1 MPKCSK
7 IISAWGARAL
17 SLGGMCAILLLLIGA
32 VCSTEVHAQGSVRD
46 IRVEGN
52 RRVEPETVRSYLAFT
67 QGDAYDPAKV
77 DQSLKALF
85 ATGLFSDV
93 NISSAGGG
101 VVVVNVVENPVINRV
116 AFEGNRLVEK
126 TALEADV
133 QLKPRSVYTRAK
145 VQADVQRVLD
155 VYRRQGLFA
164 ATVEPKVIELP
175 QNRVDLVFEISEGK
189 ATKVKSINFSGN
201 RSFTDSQLRDILTTS
216 EFGLVGFLQAECDL

>member
-1 MPKCSK
+1 M
-7 IISAWGARAL
+7 
-17 SLGGMCAILLLLIGA
+17 
-32 VCSTEVHAQGSVRD
+32 
-46 IRVEGN
+46 
-52 RRVEPETVRSYLAFT
+52 
-67 QGDAYDPAKV
+67 
-77 DQSLKALF
+77 
-85 ATGLFSDV
+85 
-93 NISSAGGG
+93 
-101 VVVVNVVENPVINRV
+101 VENPVINRV

-133 QLKPRSVYTRAK
+133 QLKSRSVYTRAK

-164 ATVEPKVIELP
+164 AAVEPKVIELP

-216 EFGLVGFLQAECDL
+216 EVGLAGFLQAERRL